1 MLLLSGDVK
10 NADTLGVAYFI
21 FYPSRSNMSASIKI
35 LQLVYAWGLSLK
47 FTVVTVVSLVTQV
60 HIIVMKI
67 LDTIYLVNI

>member
-10 NADTLGVAYFI
+10 NADTLGVVYFI

-47 FTVVTVVSLVTQV
+47 FTVVTQV
-60 HIIVMKI
+60 HIIVMKRYYVESTQH
-67 LDTIYLVNI
+67 LNE